1 MLGKKESNEM
11 YENMAKL
18 LLMSEDSSIHFADLQ
33 EPGKE
38 TKERLNEA
46 MARLVSAADA
56 AKSENPALQ
65 SKADQTYQEYRKQ
78 CRSVIRKFSFE
89 KEALY
94 ALGKSSEEMS
104 KEEQDA
110 VLLDPQNAGTIRK
123 LMESVADCIQKA
135 DRTQGLSEYLKK
147 GELRHSSKIDYVA
160 GQAMGLADE
169 YGKLEQEWLSQK
181 GVVERPQEKQETK
194 SEQKRKEQTTNEN
207 QLKEEKISEKKV
219 ESENH
224 QKQGKQEQT
233 TESEQ
238 EVEQTQY
245 SKSVKKRLHAVP
257 APTITGVEG
266 LPAWER
272 LINWIAEK
280 LGFNKVFSEKKE
292 DQTQK
297 QNDGTQTEYTNTR
310 VQNSQMEESEW
321 NDPEWDE
328 PARQVRESQKEKE
341 VWTSNNS
348 KKDLDYEKQIQLLQI
363 ENLRKDS
370 MIKYLQG
377 ELLKAQIMEQ
387 NLKNEKLLR
396 EIAENQNKQK
406 DAAGV
411 SKTDKDKSSSKPKR
425 EKISF
430 SQLAKEDADAE
441 KKRPKLEN
449 LQVQKAKSKDDSMIE
464 YRSMKTPEKNKKEQ
478 SPSR

>member
-1 MLGKKESNEM
+1 MPEKKELNEM

-18 LLMSEDSSIHFADLQ
+18 LLMAENPSIHFSDLQ

-38 TKERLNEA
+38 TKERLNDA
-46 MARLVSAADA
+46 AARLMSAADA
-56 AKSENPALQ
+56 AKSEDPKLQ
-65 SKADQTYQEYRKQ
+65 SEADQTYQDYRKQ

-94 ALGKSSEEMS
+94 ALGKASEEMS
-104 KEEQDA
+104 REEQDK

-123 LMESVADCIQKA
+123 LMESVAECIQKA

-169 YGKLEQEWLSQK
+169 YGALEREWLSQK
-181 GVVERPQEKQETK
+181 GAVERSQEKQEKPGTQK
-194 SEQKRKEQTTNEN
+194 EPEAKAQKTESE
-207 QLKEEKISEKKV
+207 QLKEEKISEKPREAENQIKQKKATELENEEEKV
-219 ESENH
+219 
-224 QKQGKQEQT
+224 QT
-233 TESEQ
+233 
-238 EVEQTQY
+238 
-245 SKSVKKRLHAVP
+245 KRAPKNRLHAVP
-257 APTITGVEG
+257 APTVTSVEG
-266 LPAWER
+266 LPTWER

-292 DQTQK
+292 DQK
-297 QNDGTQTEYTNTR
+297 QNVGRQTEYENTGFE
-310 VQNSQMEESEW
+310 NSWNEESE
-321 NDPEWDE
+321 EDE
-328 PARQVRESQKEKE
+328 FDRQVQEPQSEKAE
-341 VWTSNNS
+341 WTTRKSE
-348 KKDLDYEKQIQLLQI
+348 KDWDYERQIHELQI

-377 ELLKAQIMEQ
+377 ELLRVQIIEQ

-396 EIAENQNKQK
+396 ELAENQNRKK
-406 DAAGV
+406 DAV
-411 SKTDKDKSSSKPKR
+411 ESSKTDKEQNHKKPER

-430 SQLAKEDADAE
+430 SQLAKEDADVE
-441 KKRPKLEN
+441 KKRPKLEP
-449 LQVQKAKSKDDSMIE
+449 LQAKKVRAKDDSMME
-464 YRSMKTPEKNKKEQ
+464 YHHMKTPEKNKKEL